1 MCNRQSYKWTKT
13 AFSLFLAA
21 KPSLECNLWLFYNLY
36 LLKGEVSPP
45 GTAHLSFSAH
55 AGSFAAKL
63 LNFASL
69 NFSFLPICFCCQ
81 QMKKWQEVRQGMVAA
96 IFPEALP
103 VVFTAKN
110 TQGQTVGGFCRD
122 LSPLLRSLRVNRGH
136 VAISVETA
144 PGSLDPSTRERVC
157 MCLCMFFLW
166 VQVWG
171 KGISGEMNQP
181 LSSATRPLT
190 YRARFIETQR
200 STLTLFSHFSV
211 SFGHFSTSPT
221 SLIRGEQGASSE
233 WEKAVGALCVYVY
246 KWDIEHADHFRHIR
260 TLCDCVADICPTSQ
274 FHLNTPPICTM
285 STNLHHRS
293 TQQC

>member
-1 MCNRQSYKWTKT
+1 MCNCQSYKLTNR
-13 AFSLFLAA
+13 AIPLFLAG
-21 KPSLECNLWLFYNLY
+21 KPSLDCNLWFFYNLY
-36 LLKGEVSPP
+36 MLKGDVSPP
-45 GTAHLSFSAH
+45 RTAHLSFSGP

-110 TQGQTVGGFCRD
+110 TQGQTVGGFRRD

-136 VAISVETA
+136 VAISVET
-144 PGSLDPSTRERVC
+144 ST
-157 MCLCMFFLW
+157 W
-166 VQVWG
+166 IAG
-171 KGISGEMNQP
+171 PIHKGEGVHVSVYVFSVSAGLGEGVSGEMNQP

-233 WEKAVGALCVYVY
+233 WEKEVGALCVYVY
-246 KWDIEHADHFRHIR
+246 KWDIEHADHFRHIW
-260 TLCDCVADICPTSQ
+260 TLCDYVDDICPTSQ